1 MPKLTTHDKLS
12 KLNKISFTKEGYQ
25 NLLTQLTELKNTR
38 PAAVKELA
46 RARELGDLSENGLYT
61 AAKARLS
68 SIDNQIFRAEMTIKF
83 AEVVNE
89 SESHGISIGSTV
101 VVDDGNNETTYLV
114 VGDTEANPKENKVT
128 QHSPIGRALI
138 GKNLGDSATL
148 ILPSGTKKL
157 YIKKVS

>member
-12 KLNKISFTKEGYQ
+12 KLKKISFTKEGYQ
-25 NLLTQLTELKNTR
+25 NLLRQVDELKKTR

-83 AEVVNE
+83 AEIVNE
-89 SESHGISIGSTV
+89 SETHGISIGSTV
-101 VVDDGNNETTYLV
+101 IVFDGNNEITYYV

-128 QHSPIGRALI
+128 QHSPIGKALI
-138 GKNLGDSATL
+138 GKKVGNTTTL
-148 ILPSGTKKL
+148 VLPSGEKKL
-157 YIKKVS
+157 TIRKVS